1 MDRSDDITQ
10 GPSGLRKD
18 YIKVD
23 NITPAFNYGKHTNT
37 NL

>member
-1 MDRSDDITQ
+1 MDRPNDIAQ
-10 GPSGLRKD
+10 SPSGLRKD

-23 NITPAFNYGKHTNT
+23 NITPAFIYGKHTNT